1 MCRSLSEAVGH
12 DKECITKSVLLYH
25 TVRGLVS
32 TQVKEVLPQLS
43 SYCVP
48 GGFHA
53 GIEGCA
59 STVHALREARPTYA
73 SPSTQFQA
81 GFLEFFISRSCC
93 SIDIVLC
100 VNLHIS
106 CDGRDCCN
114 QSTNSLSAA

>member
-1 MCRSLSEAVGH
+1 M
-12 DKECITKSVLLYH
+12 
-25 TVRGLVS
+25 
-32 TQVKEVLPQLS
+32 LPRLS

-59 STVHALREARPTYA
+59 STVHALREAHPTYA
-73 SPSTQFQA
+73 SPSSQFQA
-81 GFLEFFISRSCC
+81 GFLEFFMSRSCC

-106 CDGRDCCN
+106 CDGHDCCQRTRYLRRDTDARFMRMPRQVSMHN
-114 QSTNSLSAA
+114 SNKPKQASTVTFSCIT